1 MHTVDAIARIMKAEG
16 IEYLSCFPTTPL
28 IEAAAAAG
36 IRPIIC
42 RQERVG
48 VGIADGFSR
57 VKNGRPPGV
66 FAMQYGPGAEN
77 AFPGVATAYSDST
90 PLLLLPLGHTR
101 QQDRVLP
108 LFSSLRTYESVTK
121 SVEQMNTEERVVDV
135 MRRAFASLRNGR
147 GGPVMVE
154 IPADLTNATVDSSIV
169 DNYRPVPTV
178 LSQAD
183 PEDVEKAAQALLSAD
198 RPLIVAGAGVLYA
211 EGTQELVELA
221 EFLQVPVMT
230 TMEGKSAIS
239 ELHPL
244 ALGSGSG
251 VMSDPVL
258 EFLRNA
264 DVVLVI
270 GSSMTP
276 HSMVTPIPPGKVV
289 IHSTND
295 PVDIGKG
302 SSPDHALLGDSRLVL
317 KQLSDSVRDLN
328 GPSPRSSDEGPATR
342 IESIRAAWHTR
353 WMSKLAADAVPINPY
368 RVIWE
373 LMKTVPASEAIVTH
387 DAGSPRFQMMPFYRS
402 DGPRTYLGWGKSH
415 QLGTGLGLV
424 IGAKLAAP
432 EKVCINF
439 MGDAAFGM
447 TGLDFETAVRSDLP
461 IITVVL
467 NNGTMAVETS
477 EMELSHRLHGT
488 RDLGGNYADIGKS
501 LGGWSER
508 VTEPGDISGA
518 FTRAR
523 RATDQGS
530 AALLEFITGEETEYS
545 NRRPF
550 G

>member
-101 QQDRVLP
+101 PQDRVLP

-342 IESIRAAWHTR
+342 VESIRAAWPAGCRSWLPMPCQSTR
-353 WMSKLAADAVPINPY
+353 IA
-368 RVIWE
+368 
-373 LMKTVPASEAIVTH
+373 
-387 DAGSPRFQMMPFYRS
+387 
-402 DGPRTYLGWGKSH
+402 
-415 QLGTGLGLV
+415 
-424 IGAKLAAP
+424 
-432 EKVCINF
+432 
-439 MGDAAFGM
+439 
-447 TGLDFETAVRSDLP
+447 
-461 IITVVL
+461 
-467 NNGTMAVETS
+467 
-477 EMELSHRLHGT
+477 
-488 RDLGGNYADIGKS
+488 
-501 LGGWSER
+501 
-508 VTEPGDISGA
+508 
-518 FTRAR
+518 
-523 RATDQGS
+523 
-530 AALLEFITGEETEYS
+530 
-545 NRRPF
+545 
-550 G
+550 

>member
-1 MHTVDAIARIMKAEG
+1 MRTIDAIAQILKTEG
-16 IEYLSCFPTTPL
+16 IEYLSCFPTTPV
-28 IEAAAAAG
+28 IEAAAEVG
-36 IRPIIC
+36 IRPIVC

-48 VGIADGFSR
+48 VGIADGYSR
-57 VKNGRPPGV
+57 VKNGHPPGV

-90 PLLLLPLGHTR
+90 PLLLLPLGQIR
-101 QQDRVLP
+101 ARDRVLP

-121 SVEQMNTEERVVDV
+121 SVEQMNTAGRVADV

-154 IPADLTNATVDSSIV
+154 IPSDLSNATVDSSVV
-169 DNYRPVPTV
+169 DGYTPVPAA

-183 PEDVEKAAQALLSAD
+183 PSDIEKAAQALLSAK
-198 RPLIVAGAGVLYA
+198 RPLIIAGAGVLYA
-211 EGTQELVELA
+211 EGTCELVELA

-258 EFLRNA
+258 EFLRDA

-276 HSMVTPIPPGKVV
+276 HSMTTPVPPGKTV

-302 SSPDHALLGDSRLVL
+302 GSPDQALLGDSRLVL
-317 KQLSDSVRDLN
+317 KQLFEVVRDMN
-328 GPSPRSSDEGPATR
+328 GGNPRSGDEGPAAR
-342 IESIRAAWHTR
+342 IEAIRSAWHDS
-353 WMSKLAADAVPINPY
+353 WMPKLASGATPINPY
-368 RVIWE
+368 SVVWE
-373 LMKTVPASEAIVTH
+373 LMRTIPASEAIVTH
-387 DAGSPRFQMMPFYRS
+387 DAGSPRFQIMPFYRS

-415 QLGTGLGLV
+415 QLGTGLGLA

-432 EKVCINF
+432 EKVCINI

-467 NNGTMAVETS
+467 NNSTMAVETTA
-477 EMELSHRLHGT
+477 MELSHRLYGA
-488 RDLGGNYADIGKS
+488 RDLGGNYADIARS

-508 VTEPGDISGA
+508 ITDPGDISGA

-523 RATDQGS
+523 RATEEGS
-530 AALLEFITGEETEYS
+530 AALLEFITGEETDYS
-545 NRRPF
+545 NLRPF

>member
-1 MHTVDAIARIMKAEG
+1 MKAEC

-28 IEAAAAAG
+28 IEAAAEAG

-48 VGIADGFSR
+48 VGIADGYSR

-77 AFPGVATAYSDST
+77 AFPGIATAYSDST

-101 QQDRVLP
+101 QQDRLLP

-121 SVEQMNTEERVVDV
+121 SVEQMNTEGRVAEV

-147 GGPVMVE
+147 PGPVMVE
-154 IPADLTNATVDSSIV
+154 IPADLTDATVDSSIV
-169 DNYRPVPTV
+169 DSYRPVPTV

-183 PEDVEKAAQALLSAD
+183 PEDVEKAAQTLLSAD
-198 RPLIVAGAGVLYA
+198 RPLIIAGAGVLYA
-211 EGTQELVELA
+211 EATQELVQLA
-221 EFLQVPVMT
+221 EFLQIPVMT

-239 ELHPL
+239 ELHLL

-276 HSMVTPIPPGKVV
+276 HSMVTPVPPGKVV

-317 KQLSDSVRDLN
+317 KQLMDSVRDLN
-328 GPSPRSSDEGPATR
+328 GDSPRSDDEGPAAR
-342 IESIRAAWHTR
+342 IKSIRSAWHAS
-353 WMSKLAADAVPINPY
+353 WMPKLASDAVPINPY

-373 LMKTVPASEAIVTH
+373 LMKTIPASEAIVTH

-477 EMELSHRLHGT
+477 AMELSHRLHGT
-488 RDLGGNYADIGKS
+488 RDLGGNYAEIGKS

-508 VTEPGDISGA
+508 VTDPGDISGA
-518 FTRAR
+518 FARAR
-523 RATDQGS
+523 RATEEGS
-530 AALLEFITGEETEYS
+530 AALLEFITSAETEYS

>member
-1 MHTVDAIARIMKAEG
+1 MRTIDAIARILKTEG
-16 IEYLSCFPTTPL
+16 IEYLSCFPTTPV

-36 IRPIIC
+36 IRPIVC

-48 VGIADGFSR
+48 VGIADGYSR
-57 VKNGRPPGV
+57 VTNGSPAGV

-77 AFPGVATAYSDST
+77 AFPGIATAYSDST
-90 PLLLLPLGHTR
+90 PILLLPLGHTR
-101 QQDRVLP
+101 NHDRVPP
-108 LFSSLRTYESVTK
+108 LFSSVRTYESVTK
-121 SVEQMNTEERVVDV
+121 SVEQMNTEGRVVDV

-154 IPADLTNATVDSSIV
+154 IPSDFAETEVDPLSVDDYRTVPKAI
-169 DNYRPVPTV
+169 
-178 LSQAD
+178 SQAD
-183 PEDVEKAAQALLSAD
+183 PDDVTRAAKALLSAD
-198 RPLIVAGAGVLYA
+198 KPLVIAGAGVLYA
-211 EGTQELVELA
+211 EATPQLVQLA
-221 EFLQVPVMT
+221 EFLQLPVMT

-239 ELHPL
+239 EFHPL

-258 EFLRNA
+258 EFLREA

-270 GSSMTP
+270 GASMTP
-276 HSMVTPIPPGKVV
+276 HSMVTPVPPGKIV

-295 PVDIGKG
+295 PFDIGKG
-302 SSPDHALLGDSRLVL
+302 GSPDHALLGDSKLVL
-317 KQLSDSVRDLN
+317 NQIYEAVRDLAGN
-328 GPSPRSSDEGPATR
+328 SARSADGGPAEE
-342 IESIRAAWHTR
+342 IESIRSAWQKV
-353 WMSKLAADAVPINPY
+353 WAPKLMSNSKPINPY

-373 LMKTVPASEAIVTH
+373 LMNTIPPAEAIVTH
-387 DAGSPRFQMMPFYRS
+387 DAGSPRFQIMPFYRS

-415 QLGTGLGLV
+415 QLGTGLGLA

-432 EKVCINF
+432 DKVCVNI

-461 IITVVL
+461 IITIVL
-467 NNGTMAVETS
+467 NNSTMAVETS
-477 EMELSHRLHGT
+477 AMVLSHRLHRT
-488 RDLGGNYADIGKS
+488 RDLGGNYADIARS

-508 VTEPGDISGA
+508 VTEPADISNA
-518 FTRAR
+518 LLRAR
-523 RATDQGS
+523 QATEGGS
-530 AALLEFITGEETEYS
+530 AALLEFVTNEETDYS